1 MSPELF
7 AMSDYS
13 CHTKVQPDQTYL
25 FTSFI
30 PMKQRSISSG
40 LIIVSLLLMAGCQ
53 APIVPNTPEQTPVET
68 PSTPTTPTTTTGS
81 DVKFA
86 NITPTSTATFTKGH
100 EDEIAKLYAPKN
112 DPQKTWK
119 DQLESRFKWY
129 DVGEIQAAPYQGWRL
144 VVLDLQCDDMCF
156 SNSIYRFAWDAT
168 NQKLVLLKNHSIS
181 DEENIFAPVLSKTD
195 PTTVL
200 TSLEVPDTIVM
211 PDGKSV
217 IEKVSEDQWYL
228 PEGIT
233 KVAFTDPKAGPVYFA
248 NRGDTGCL
256 YVKKGDGSVVSYTY
270 NFNFI
275 ANINWND
282 AKKTPTPTSDYAP
295 NAGGCGISGRCYIV
309 DEVDKKD
316 LTLIA
321 KTSSGQEVYEVK
333 NPVENISNTAVGQQ
347 NASLAQLQFDQSWQ
361 TYKQSWQYLPKETRK
376 PLMTY
381 AQFKNL
387 HPILYWQ
394 DPLGRFSS
402 IVQNQVKPMAECG
415 KPVIYLYPTV
425 ATDVHVQVDIDE
437 FTKTIPDYG
446 NNGWTVRA
454 EPNGQLYN
462 YADRTTYPYLFWE
475 GKKKNGI
482 SVDQG
487 FVVERKNLKK
497 FLSESLDKMG
507 LNTQEKA
514 DFTDFWY
521 ERMMKNTQP
530 YFFISFLGTQDF
542 NKVAP
547 LTIEPKPD
555 TLIRVFM
562 YYHPMFTSISVRP
575 QTLKSIPRNGFTV
588 LEWGGTSSMP
598 WQY

>member
-1 MSPELF
+1 
-7 AMSDYS
+7 
-13 CHTKVQPDQTYL
+13 
-25 FTSFI
+25 
-30 PMKQRSISSG
+30 MKKRSISSG

-53 APIVPNTPEQTPVET
+53 TPTVPTTPEQTPVET
-68 PSTPTTPTTTTGS
+68 PSTPTTPTTTPVSET
-81 DVKFA
+81 DVKFS
-86 NITPTSTATFTKGH
+86 NITPTNTATFTQGH
-100 EDEIAKLYAPKN
+100 EDAIAKLYAPGN
-112 DPQKTWK
+112 DPKTTWK
-119 DQLESRFKWY
+119 DILETRFKWY

-156 SNSIYRFAWDAT
+156 SNSIYRFAWDGT
-168 NQKLVLLKNHSIS
+168 NQKLVLLQKQSVS
-181 DEENIFAPVLSKTD
+181 DEENIFAPILSKTD

-200 TSLEVPDTIVM
+200 ASLEVPDTIVM

-217 IEKVSEDQWYL
+217 IERITDSEWFL
-228 PEGIT
+228 SEGIT
-233 KVAFTDPKAGPVYFA
+233 KVAFTDPKVGPVYFA
-248 NRGDTGCL
+248 SAGATGCL
-256 YVKKGDGSVVSYTY
+256 YVKKGDGSVVSYSY
-270 NFNFI
+270 NLNFI
-275 ANINWND
+275 GNIVWSD
-282 AKKTPTPTSDYAP
+282 TTKTAVPTSDYTP

-309 DEVDKKD
+309 DDVNKKD
-316 LTLIA
+316 LTLVA
-321 KTSSGQEVYEVK
+321 KTSSGQELYEVK
-333 NPVENISNTAVGQQ
+333 NPVENISTLKTANTTQA
-347 NASLAQLQFDQSWQ
+347 LLQFDQSWQ
-361 TYKQSWQYLPKETRK
+361 TYKQSWEYMPKDTRK

-402 IVQNQVKPMAECG
+402 IVQNEVKPMAECG
-415 KPVIYLYPTV
+415 KPVIYLYPTKT
-425 ATDVHVQVDIDE
+425 TDVHVQVGIDE
-437 FTKTIPDYG
+437 LTKTIPAYG
-446 NNGWTVRA
+446 QNGWTVRA
-454 EPNGQLYN
+454 EPNGKLYN

-507 LNTQEKA
+507 LNAQEKA

-562 YYHPMFTSISVRP
+562 YYHPMFKAISVRP
-575 QTLKSIPRNGFTV
+575 QTLKSIPRSGFTV